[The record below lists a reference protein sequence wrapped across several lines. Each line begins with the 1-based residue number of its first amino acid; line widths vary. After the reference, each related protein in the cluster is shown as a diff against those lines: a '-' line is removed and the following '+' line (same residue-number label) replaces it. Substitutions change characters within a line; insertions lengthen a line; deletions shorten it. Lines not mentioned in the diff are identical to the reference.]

1 MTQRLTVLL
10 AQWGTEVI
18 PVALSSSLNA
28 AQRLP
33 RHPRHYAASTWLR
46 PCSLPYP
53 VSQNRTVIFYW
64 GIIRFHSLEA
74 SGLWHLSNT
83 KNNWNWWGT
92 SLVSRWVAHIS
103 DTNCLSSVCGKLG
116 PSRVQ
121 SVVSSQ
127 GSLDSDMQ
135 GECSSRAAQRFSKCV
150 VVLLKTVN
158 VIELGSKLLF
168 SKDCNAQKT
177 ASKI

>member
-28 AQRLP
+28 VQRLP
-33 RHPRHYAASTWLR
+33 RLPRHYAVSAWLR
-46 PCSLPYP
+46 PCSLPCP
-53 VSQNRTVIFYW
+53 VSLTHAWQASKKTELLSFTEELLYY
-64 GIIRFHSLEA
+64 FHWKPLACDNNS
-74 SGLWHLSNT
+74 
-83 KNNWNWWGT
+83 KNNENHFLCLCKGVGLAFT
-92 SLVSRWVAHIS
+92 SSLTLMS
-103 DTNCLSSVCGKLG
+103 NCLSSVCGKLG

-135 GECSSRAAQRFSKCV
+135 GKCSSKRYSNISVQ
-150 VVLLKTVN
+150 T
-158 VIELGSKLLF
+158 G
-168 SKDCNAQKT
+168 
-177 ASKI
+177 